1 MDFSTKSILVC
12 DDSVLARRNLKDTIA
27 KYAPGITFY
36 EAANGQESIDRYLE
50 RHPDLVLLDIVMP
63 IKDGIVATQEIIAA
77 DKDAKI
83 IIVSSVGTQKQLK
96 SAIEAGALD
105 FIQKPIDKQQ
115 VQRLIDVHLGGK

>member
-50 RHPDLVLLDIVMP
+50 HHPDLVLLDIVMP